1 MPVVKQIYCVAVHY
15 LKIEWLILSEKYS
28 SHANMGIIQ
37 IYPAGTD
44 HSSVRDGFLWL
55 ENGWF
60 KGKVNTL
67 KPLSRDQSDICILA
81 FILTKKIHV
90 LML

>member
-44 HSSVRDGFLWL
+44 HSSVRDGFL
-55 ENGWF
+55 
-60 KGKVNTL
+60 
-67 KPLSRDQSDICILA
+67 
-81 FILTKKIHV
+81 
-90 LML
+90 